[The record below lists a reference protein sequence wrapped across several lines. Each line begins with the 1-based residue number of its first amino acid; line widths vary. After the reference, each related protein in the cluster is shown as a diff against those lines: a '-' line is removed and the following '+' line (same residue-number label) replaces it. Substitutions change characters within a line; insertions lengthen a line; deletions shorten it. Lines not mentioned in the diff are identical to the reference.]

1 MPKQGK
7 YSLMANTIDPM
18 SSALDLIIG
27 FAHSLRQKAEGC
39 APGDMTS
46 GDLDVVLIGIADVLC
61 AFGIGFL

>member
-7 YSLMANTIDPM
+7 SSSIGNTTDPM

-27 FAHSLRQKAEGC
+27 FAHSLSQKSEGC

-46 GDLDVVLIGIADVLC
+46 RDLVVVLISIVDVLC
-61 AFGIGFL
+61 AFGIGIL